1 MCVVIFFG
9 PDMVDVNMPQSHLLG
24 LKLSTGICAIGD
36 HVLKSFGFVEV
47 CNIALEVSQKV
58 TIEVLLIALT
68 VVKCFIF
75 THGHLNA
82 KVTNLVKLMQ
92 KLR

>member
-1 MCVVIFFG
+1 MCVVIFLG
-9 PDMVDVNMPQSHLLG
+9 LDMVDVNVPQSHLLV
-24 LKLSTGICAIGD
+24 LELSTGICAIGD

-58 TIEVLLIALT
+58 TIEVLLIALK

-75 THGHLNA
+75 TCGHINA
-82 KVTNLVKLMQ
+82 EVTNLVKLMQ